1 MIAVSQLSFWLG
13 TFTIDGI
20 LFLLQPQEIPSLLN
34 LPLASLLPLGAIFFL
49 ALVIGYLVLSGLGR
63 RSLRMGKSVFSIPP
77 PRVALAQ
84 IAVYATERGLEV
96 AFSTSC

>member
-34 LPLASLLPLGAIFFL
+34 LPLASLLPLGAIFL

-77 PRVALAQ
+77 LRVALAQ

-96 AFSTSC
+96 AFSKSC

>member
-34 LPLASLLPLGAIFFL
+34 LPLASLLPLGAIFL

-96 AFSTSC
+96 AFSKSC